1 MNYRRHRVRVET
13 QRHSIEGVIQL
24 PDTGFRSR
32 TTDFLNAH
40 ETDFI
45 ALTDATLRGLDGAER
60 GEQLLGRLLVAV
72 RVVAADVRVSVEQRG
87 APGRGHERL
96 EVRAQHAV
104 HVDRHAGHP
113 TAARP
118 TGRYWSQP

>member
-45 ALTDATLRGLDGAER
+45 ALTDVAMRGLDGGEPER
-60 GEQLLGRLLVAV
+60 HEFVAV
-72 RVVAADVRVSVEQRG
+72 SARHIVLVVELESLGTVRKDQGARLPAD
-87 APGRGHERL
+87 AP
-96 EVRAQHAV
+96 A
-104 HVDRHAGHP
+104 
-113 TAARP
+113 
-118 TGRYWSQP
+118 S

>member
-40 ETDFI
+40 GTDFI
-45 ALTDATLRGLDGAER
+45 ALTDATLRGLDGAEP
-60 GEQLLGRLLVAV
+60 ESHEYVAV
-72 RVVAADVRVSVEQRG
+72 SARHIVLVVELESLGTVRKDQDPPLTAD
-87 APGRGHERL
+87 AP
-96 EVRAQHAV
+96 A
-104 HVDRHAGHP
+104 
-113 TAARP
+113 
-118 TGRYWSQP
+118 S

>member
-45 ALTDATLRGLDGAER
+45 ALTDATLRGLDG
-60 GEQLLGRLLVAV
+60 GEPETHEFVAV
-72 RVVAADVRVSVEQRG
+72 SARHIVLVVELESLGTLEREPAPRLPAD
-87 APGRGHERL
+87 AP
-96 EVRAQHAV
+96 A
-104 HVDRHAGHP
+104 
-113 TAARP
+113 
-118 TGRYWSQP
+118 S